1 VIMKVDLGNFRGNIA
16 KTATIES
23 SDPVRPY
30 ETLKLQGFVKAI
42 VTMKPSGNVTFTGPA
57 EGLSES
63 VVDLE
68 ATTAPFHITNIDTNL
83 SGSIDYAIQTVSDGI
98 HYRLTVSNKIRK
110 GSYSGFIR
118 LKTDLAKIPYLLVRV
133 MGVIKGTISAT
144 PETVMIG
151 KLSADKPV
159 RSGKVSVVSG
169 SDKPFKITGLTY
181 DKGLISVSQQ
191 RLENGNG
198 YVLDIQ
204 PKLEG
209 ANPGSVRQAPLT
221 VQTDAKPDGK
231 ADVLVIIFNNA
242 SSQHSRR

>member
-1 VIMKVDLGNFRGNIA
+1 MKVNLGNFRGNIT

-23 SDPVRPY
+23 NDPARPF
-30 ETLKLQGFVKAI
+30 EPLKLQGFVKAI

-83 SGSIDYAIQTVSDGI
+83 SGNIDYSIQTVSDGT
-98 HYRLTVSNKIRK
+98 HYRLRVSNKIRK
-110 GSYSGFIR
+110 GSYSGYIR
-118 LKTDLAKIPYLLVRV
+118 LKTDLTKIPYLLVRV
-133 MGVIKGTISAT
+133 MGVIKGAISAT

-151 KLSADKPV
+151 KMSADKPV
-159 RSGKVSVVSG
+159 CSGKVSVVSS

-191 RLENGNG
+191 RLENQNG
-198 YVLDIQ
+198 FVLNIQ
-204 PKLEG
+204 PKMDG
-209 ANPGSVRQAPLT
+209 ADPGSVRQAPLT

-231 ADVLVIIFNNA
+231 ADVLVIIFNNS
-242 SSQHSRR
+242 SSQHTRRY